1 MSKRKKRTRSVLRLE
16 DLPNPVAIAQ
26 LDAAADAIA
35 KQIDKELG
43 GKPGTETLRSILPAS
58 LLLMAVRESKP
69 GPITMQLDDGPE
81 VEVRAVDVETFA
93 MGMMAKSMGALMN
106 DMVSRI
112 VAKGPTKMRLFDG
125 GAVTLKQRWGVRIYL
140 RGKALDWARLDRL
153 NGDPNPSVFATKADA
168 DAEVDSLTFLTQ
180 QEKRPFTY
188 KAELLPLMVPPTPG
202 ASQGGSEKTSRRKG
216 RRKTTAKKR

>member
-1 MSKRKKRTRSVLRLE
+1 MSKRKKRARSVLRLE

-43 GKPGTETLRSILPAS
+43 GKPGTETIRSILPAS

-106 DMVSRI
+106 DI
-112 VAKGPTKMRLFDG
+112 LAKSPTKLRLFDG
-125 GAVTLKQRWGVRIYL
+125 TV
-140 RGKALDWARLDRL
+140 
-153 NGDPNPSVFATKADA
+153 
-168 DAEVDSLTFLTQ
+168 
-180 QEKRPFTY
+180 
-188 KAELLPLMVPPTPG
+188 VPPTPG

>member
-1 MSKRKKRTRSVLRLE
+1 MSKRKKRARSVLRLE

-106 DMVSRI
+106 DVMGKVL
-112 VAKGPTKMRLFDG
+112 AKGPRLFDPNTKPV
-125 GAVTLKQRWGVRIYL
+125 VTPKPRWGVAIYVD
-140 RGKALDWARLDRL
+140 GKHVDWVDLDYDLDYGLVKGRKRQ
-153 NGDPNPSVFATKADA
+153 PSVFASRN
-168 DAEVDSLTFLTQ
+168 DAEAQADSENFL
-180 QEKRPFTY
+180 
-188 KAELLPLMVPPTPG
+188 AESDERDERYVAKLVPPTPR
-202 ASQGGSEKTSRRKG
+202 APQGGPRKTARRQG
-216 RRKTTAKKR
+216 RRKTTA